1 MAINKPIEIAN
12 KRTAIPIEASLLK
25 VLSESKLAS
34 ETFLEQNISR
44 FSVNFICK
52 FGFLI
57 T

>member
-1 MAINKPIEIAN
+1 M
-12 KRTAIPIEASLLK
+12 EASVLK
-25 VLSESKLAS
+25 VLSESELAS